1 MFLTFQ
7 HCSQIVAAL
16 PSFLPG
22 TDNARVVNPVAA
34 LAADPVIAA
43 ALGDARSAINA
54 VLWRRDIRANAEEVA
69 TTSMRTGARD
79 SAAVEGAD
87 LVDVD
92 DSPMGRV
99 LASSIA
105 VTAEAMRLDEM
116 WPKAPAQVFARLHA
130 VTAHGFSDADQL
142 GRPRATDDPDDPLHI
157 GGVVPAAVIVG
168 RMQQLSDVVVQAELP
183 ALLEAAI
190 VHGEL
195 MALRPFQW
203 GSGLVAR
210 ASIRTVVRA
219 RGLDPSCFTTPER
232 GIFELGRGAYVTAIR
247 EFQRGTIDGM
257 RGYLGWFAA
266 AVTRGC

>member
-1 MFLTFQ
+1 VFLTFQ

-16 PSFLPG
+16 PSFLAG
-22 TDNARVVNPVAA
+22 TDNARVVNPVAT
-34 LAADPVIAA
+34 LATDPVIAA
-43 ALGDARSAINA
+43 ALDDARGAIDA
-54 VLWRRDIRANAEEVA
+54 VLWSRDVRANAEDVA

-79 SAAVEGAD
+79 SAAIEGAD
-87 LVDVD
+87 QLDVD

-116 WPKAPAQVFARLHA
+116 WPKAPAQVWARLHA
-130 VTAHGFSDADQL
+130 VAAHGFSDTDQL
-142 GRPRATDDPDDPLHI
+142 GRPRALDDPDDPLHI
-157 GGVVPAAVIVG
+157 GQIPPAVVIAE
-168 RMQQLSDVVVQAELP
+168 RMQQLSDVVVQSDLP

-195 MALRPFQW
+195 MALRPFHW

-210 ASIRTVVRA
+210 ASVRTVFRA

-232 GIFELGRGAYVTAIR
+232 GMYELGRSAYVAAIR
-247 EFQRGTIDGM
+247 EFQRGTIDGV
-257 RGYLGWFAA
+257 RAYLSWFTA
-266 AVTRGC
+266 AVIRGC